1 MEKEDEELVKEIL
14 MEWCNCQAIEG
25 ISNYPG
31 PWHPKGDV
39 TCRFYVKPIQVEEWV
54 IGED

>member
-1 MEKEDEELVKEIL
+1 